1 MPCPFS
7 WKEKP
12 QAKCLPH
19 SPALLNCTMSPQNKF
34 QRRAAFPFSLH
45 PHPMFPCLSDQT
57 NSDQKEI
64 FKKKKI
70 LEWKF
75 SFLFFFFAIL
85 QVMWDLI
92 VPWPGIELLPPAVE
106 AQSLN
111 HWTAREVP
119 RMGILTRLI
128 HLSFKMCLL
137 IDFPA
142 HILSAFLQSIETD
155 TQISQLGDHLC
166 VLWWSCDHVVEAG
179 RWGGTA
185 MRVFICLLWEQ
196 GGQSVTLPWKRACW
210 SPHQQ
215 HRVRE
220 ARCDK
225 VLSSPTSHGHK
236 GRLPL
241 VWASSLLPPPCV
253 GGLHSPG
260 GWLDCSKVI

>member
-1 MPCPFS
+1 
-7 WKEKP
+7 
-12 QAKCLPH
+12 
-19 SPALLNCTMSPQNKF
+19 
-34 QRRAAFPFSLH
+34 
-45 PHPMFPCLSDQT
+45 
-57 NSDQKEI
+57 
-64 FKKKKI
+64 
-70 LEWKF
+70 
-75 SFLFFFFAIL
+75 
-85 QVMWDLI
+85 MWDLI
-92 VPWPGIELLPPAVE
+92 VPWPGIELVPPAVE

-166 VLWWSCDHVVEAG
+166 VLWWSCDHMVEAG